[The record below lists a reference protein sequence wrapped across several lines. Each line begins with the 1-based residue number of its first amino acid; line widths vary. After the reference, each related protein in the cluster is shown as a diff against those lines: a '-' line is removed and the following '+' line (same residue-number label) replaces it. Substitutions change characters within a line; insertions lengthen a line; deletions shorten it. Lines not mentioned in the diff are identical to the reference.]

1 MSSSAIEKTSCSCHQ
16 PPQDTPGPV
25 LSRSAKVVKALPSTF
40 MSILIAFFP
49 KCPICWAVY
58 MSMFSSI
65 GLAKIPY
72 MSWLLPVLLAFM
84 GLHLILL
91 ARRINQHGYWPFL
104 LSIMGTLVIL
114 AGRFW
119 FPGYNWLLYVGV
131 ACILSG
137 SLLNSFFTV
146 RTKFLNINN

>member
-1 MSSSAIEKTSCSCHQ
+1 MNSSAIQKPSCSCHQ
-16 PPQDTPGPV
+16 APREEPAPV

-40 MSILIAFFP
+40 MSVLIAFFP

-72 MSWLLPVLLAFM
+72 VSWLLPVLLAFM
-84 GLHLILL
+84 GLHLVLL
-91 ARRINQHGYWPFL
+91 ARRISQHGYWPFL
-104 LSIMGTLVIL
+104 LSIMGALLIIT
-114 AGRFW
+114 GRFL
-119 FPGYNWLLYVGV
+119 FPGYNWLLYAGV
-131 ACILSG
+131 SCILSG

-146 RTKFLNINN
+146 RTKFLNINS